1 MAWPDAGAPGLP
13 GVTQGSGAGRP
24 LRRGGPGWS
33 GRGGGRSEPVS
44 SGRLRRRGEGGVCCP
59 ATRSPR
65 PGRQKELVRYQK
77 NPDAKLGVVLPLPA
91 SAPHPPGAAADRAGR
106 ASYPLFWPGGEL
118 VPPAAARPRPQTPGP
133 LLICICPEL
142 RGPGPLEEAL
152 ASGLKSK
159 GRATCREGGCHL
171 CKGADPSARSEE
183 AAVGRRTARWEAP
196 RIVGGEL
203 AANLACPLFPAPP
216 SCLALVP
223 AWEDPHLRLQC
234 SFPLEA
240 LPSARVP
247 ASFRGPQSIAW
258 GAHGTHLLGLGCR
271 QAEVEVSVEAVR
283 VGARPELCHLPPP
296 APGRADIAHSGSWCH
311 PGEDLHGELLFAKE
325 KQSCIRSA
333 SRQGG
338 LFLAPHPPRKLQVPG
353 TQALSHTGQSRTILT
368 APAQQTLALWREA
381 GSRSSAFW
389 ASVAR
394 AGPATAHFCL
404 QPRHPPGPPDAPDL
418 HGG

>member
-44 SGRLRRRGEGGVCCP
+44 PGRLRRRGEGGVCCP

-196 RIVGGEL
+196 RIVG
-203 AANLACPLFPAPP
+203 
-216 SCLALVP
+216 
-223 AWEDPHLRLQC
+223 C
-234 SFPLEA
+234 SDHQE
-240 LPSARVP
+240 R
-247 ASFRGPQSIAW
+247 
-258 GAHGTHLLGLGCR
+258 CR
-271 QAEVEVSVEAVR
+271 
-283 VGARPELCHLPPP
+283 
-296 APGRADIAHSGSWCH
+296 
-311 PGEDLHGELLFAKE
+311 
-325 KQSCIRSA
+325 
-333 SRQGG
+333 
-338 LFLAPHPPRKLQVPG
+338 
-353 TQALSHTGQSRTILT
+353 ALSHTGQSRTILT